1 MVKRL
6 LIDCGW
12 IVSVD
17 PAIGDLKDAKIL
29 IVDDKIV
36 EIGVNIEVE
45 ADESIDASDLIVM
58 PGLINAHL
66 HTWQTGTKSIG
77 SEWISP
83 DYHKNMHSNMA
94 TRFTA
99 EDTYLGNVMGALNQI
114 DNGTTTILDWCHNLR
129 DLEMAERAID
139 GLEESGIRAVFGHG
153 TAKPPAGEGEVP

>member
-29 IVDDKIV
+29 IVEDKIV

-99 EDTYLGNVMGALNQI
+99 EDTYLGNLFGALNQI
-114 DNGTTTILDWCHNLR
+114 DNGTTMMLD
-129 DLEMAERAID
+129 
-139 GLEESGIRAVFGHG
+139 
-153 TAKPPAGEGEVP
+153 